1 MAIPTKKLSN
11 PFSTGGG
18 GGLFESHV
26 QASFVTLMLTNG
38 YAPALPN
45 RRIRKVLLQ
54 GKVEGFELDDF
65 VVFVGEEG
73 GNDDQKLV
81 CQVKHSLSFTSGDLV
96 FEEVISAAWADYNN
110 HVVFNKGRDLMAIIT
125 GPLSKT
131 DVNSVRPLLEAAR
144 HTGSHTVFF
153 QRVNLGNFASDDQRS
168 KLNAFRSKLKAAN
181 GGTDVDDQTTFDF
194 LRHFHVLGYDLDLRA
209 GVTLSLVHSLIGQRS
224 QMGANV
230 IWSLIVGYVQQ
241 MNKHAGAITLESIP
255 EEIRSA
261 LTPYE
266 VQTIPAGLVQV
277 QMPQVPIQV
286 SILDP
291 KDLLLACML
300 GAWNEGATSDRAVIE
315 RLSRSK
321 FGDWLDRVRTDLQ
334 SPAPRLIVKEGVW
347 RVVDRQSLWKEM
359 GSLLLDDD
367 LNTFKSVAIEVLGE
381 DDPQF
386 ELPAGERFGAGF
398 HGKTLT
404 HSSDLRKGIAE
415 GLAYMGNAST
425 TFTHCSTGRTT
436 SVVGSIV
443 HELLIDLRWIRWASL
458 NELLPHLAEAAPQE
472 FTSAIDTMLSQRPS
486 LFADLVA
493 QEGDGIFGGS
503 TISGLLWA
511 LETLAWEVRYFA
523 SSVLYLAEMA
533 EVDPGGRIANRP
545 SNSLTTILLPWLP
558 QTTAPIEKRG
568 EVVNSILHKVPDVGW
583 KLLLSLMPNSHSVSS
598 GTRRPVWRKEVSSDW
613 RREIP
618 PEEYWAQSELY
629 CGLLVEHAEGST
641 ERQVELIGKMGDLT
655 SKARAAFLEQ
665 LKTNSISGLLEEKR
679 RPIWDALTSV
689 VTKHRK
695 FVGTG
700 WAMPEETLELI
711 DSIATQIAPSSPL
724 LRHQKLFGDRETE
737 LYEEK
742 GNYTEQHAALEVR
755 RGAAV
760 NEILTSGGPEAILK
774 FAREVKNASV
784 VGYHLGRSQLHERI
798 GLILPGLL
806 ISEDTQMARLAEG
819 FVRGRFDSDGW
830 DWADATIS
838 EEWSQLQILKFLF
851 VLPFTPETWDK
862 ANDLLGDHV
871 DEYWSIVPVIEYQE
885 GADLNRAA
893 EKLIECNRPNA
904 ALSCIHA
911 KYHKTKTVEF
921 KLAKRALLDGVR
933 PMEGDHPIDP
943 YTTTEVIKG
952 LQDLVPGEE
961 DELADI
967 EWAYLSILDG
977 HHGDVLPV
985 NLWKRVAK
993 DSEYFLALIRTAYR
1007 PKDAPEQ
1014 RPEISEETKAVALNA
1029 YRCLRGWGSLPGLG
1043 PDNSVDEESLMD
1055 WLSEVKR
1062 KAGESGHLGVAMI
1075 TLGGALSHAPED
1087 PSGLWLHRAV
1097 ARVLEQSDAEDIR
1110 NGFCNALFNSRG
1122 VHGYSAGREERKIS
1136 AGYLSKAEAVES
1148 AGYIRL
1154 AAALRELA
1162 DSYERIANLEQNNSP
1177 FPDSPGEDL
1186 ESDEGDGLQVLG

>member
-1 MAIPTKKLSN
+1 MAIQTKQLSN

-18 GGLFESHV
+18 GVLFESHV

-45 RRIRKVLLQ
+45 LRIRKVLLQ

-65 VVFVGEEG
+65 VVFVGEDG
-73 GNDDQKLV
+73 STDDRKLV
-81 CQVKHSLSFTSGDLV
+81 CQVKHSLSFTSGDPV

-110 HVVFNKGRDLMAIIT
+110 HGAFNKGRDLMAIIT

-131 DVNSVRPLLEAAR
+131 DVNSVRTLLEAAR

-168 KLNAFRSKLKAAN
+168 RLKAFRSKLKAAN
-181 GGTDVDDQTTFDF
+181 GGTDVDDQTTFEF
-194 LRHFHVLGYDLDLRA
+194 LQHFHVLGYDLDLRA
-209 GVTLSLVHSLIGQRS
+209 GVTLSLVHSLIGQRA

-230 IWSLIVGYVQQ
+230 IWSLIVGFVQQ

-255 EEIRSA
+255 DEIRKA
-261 LTPYE
+261 FTPHE
-266 VQTIPAGLVQV
+266 VQTIPAQLVQV
-277 QMPQVPIQV
+277 QMPQVAIQE
-286 SILDP
+286 STLDP
-291 KDLLLACML
+291 KDLLLACLL

-321 FGDWLDRVRTDLQ
+321 FGGWLDRVRTDLQ
-334 SPAPRLIVKEGVW
+334 SPTPRLVVKEGVW
-347 RVVDRQSLWKEM
+347 KVVDRQSLWQEI

-386 ELPAGERFGAGF
+386 ELPAAERFGAGF
-398 HGKTLT
+398 HGRALT
-404 HSSDLRKGIAE
+404 HSSDLRRGIAE
-415 GLAYMGNAST
+415 GLAYMGNASR
-425 TFTHCSTGRTT
+425 TFTHCSTGKTT
-436 SVVGSIV
+436 SIVGSIV
-443 HELLIDLRWIRWASL
+443 HELLIDPRWIRWASL
-458 NELLPHLAEAAPQE
+458 NNFLPHLAEAAPQE
-472 FTSAIDTMLSQRPS
+472 FTSAIDTMLSKRPS
-486 LFADLVA
+486 PFAELIA

-533 EVDPGGRIANRP
+533 DVDPGGRIANRP

-568 EVVNSILHKVPDVGW
+568 EVVNSILRKVPDVGW

-598 GTRRPVWRKEVSSDW
+598 GTRRPVWRKEVSSNW
-613 RREIP
+613 RREIS
-618 PEEYWAQSELY
+618 PEEFLEQSEMY
-629 CGLLVEHAEGST
+629 CGLLIAHAERNT
-641 ERQVELIGKMGDLT
+641 ERQVELIGRMGDLT
-655 SKARAAFLEQ
+655 LTARAAFLKQ
-665 LKTNSISGLLEEKR
+665 LESDSISALPEEKR
-679 RPIWDALTSV
+679 RPIWEALTSV
-689 VTKHRK
+689 ITRHRK
-695 FVGTG
+695 FAGTG
-700 WAMPEETLELI
+700 WAMPEEALGLI
-711 DSIATQIAPSSPL
+711 DSIVTRIAPSSPL

-742 GNYTEQHAALEVR
+742 GNYTEQHAALEAR
-755 RGAAV
+755 RGTAV
-760 NEILTSGGPEAILK
+760 DEVLTTGGLDGILK
-774 FAREVKNASV
+774 FGREVKNASV
-784 VGYHLGRSQLHERI
+784 VGYHLGRSQLHGRVSS
-798 GLILPGLL
+798 LLPRLL
-806 ISEDTQMARLAEG
+806 ISEDPQMTRLAEG

-838 EEWSQLQILKFLF
+838 KEWSLLQILKFLC
-851 VLPFTPETWDK
+851 VLPFTPNTWDK
-862 ANDLLGDHV
+862 AKGFLGEQV
-871 DEYWSIVPVIEYQE
+871 DEYWKIVPVLEYQE

-893 EKLIECNRPNA
+893 EQLLNCKRPNA

-911 KYHKTKTVEF
+911 KYHKTKTVDF
-921 KLAKRALLDGVR
+921 NLAKRALLEGIR
-933 PMEGDHPIDP
+933 NIEGDRPIDT
-943 YTTTEVIKG
+943 YTTTEVIKS
-952 LQDLVPGEE
+952 LQDLVPGRE

-977 HHGDVLPV
+977 HHGEVLPV
-985 NLWKRVAK
+985 NLWKRVAR
-993 DSEYFLALIRTAYR
+993 DSDYFLALIRAAYMS
-1007 PKDAPEQ
+1007 KDAPEQ
-1014 RPEISEETKAVALNA
+1014 RKEMTEETKAVALNA
-1029 YRCLRGWGSLPGLG
+1029 YRCLRNWGSLPGLG
-1043 PDNSVDEESLMD
+1043 PDNSVDEESLLN
-1055 WLSEVKR
+1055 WVSEVKK
-1062 KAGESGHLGVAMI
+1062 KAEESGHLGVAMI

-1097 ARVLEQSDAEDIR
+1097 AGVLEQADAEDIR

-1122 VHGYSAGREERKIS
+1122 VHGYSAGREELKIS
-1136 AGYLSKAEAVES
+1136 AGYLSRAEAVES

-1154 AAALRELA
+1154 AAAIRELA
-1162 DSYERIANLEQNNSP
+1162 DSYERIAKLEQNNSP
-1177 FPDSPGEDL
+1177 FPGSPGGDL
-1186 ESDEGDGLQVLG
+1186 ESNEGEGL